1 MSALIRFSVFLLV
14 FGLAPVRGVSAAAS
28 NPAENAKLAAAATHY
43 EIAQLKLESG
53 EYDAV
58 VAEIQEILDLGFGA
72 ENEGVLTL
80 SVLNLS
86 EELLNAD
93 QHGLARQAV
102 DASLKAV
109 DAQENRFM
117 LLMFKARVF
126 RDEGKT
132 DEALET
138 YRSAQKLVRSGDF

>member
-1 MSALIRFSVFLLV
+1 MKALIRFSVVLLV
-14 FGLAPVRGVSAAAS
+14 FGLAPVWGFSAAAS
-28 NPAENAKLAAAATHY
+28 DPAENAKLAAAATHY

-58 VAEIQEILDLGFGA
+58 LAEIQEILDLDFSA

-80 SVLNLS
+80 SVLKLS
-86 EELLNAD
+86 EELLNTD
-93 QHGLARQAV
+93 EHVLARQAV
-102 DASLKAV
+102 DASLKVV
-109 DAQENRFM
+109 DQQENQFM

-126 RDEGKT
+126 RDEGKI

-138 YRSAQKLVRSGDF
+138 YRTAQKLVRAF

>member
-1 MSALIRFSVFLLV
+1 MRTPVRFAVFLVVVWWALV
-14 FGLAPVRGVSAAAS
+14 WGAFAAETDA
-28 NPAENAKLAAAATHY
+28 AENAKLAAAATHY

-58 VAEIQEILDLGFGA
+58 LAEIQKILDLDFSA

-80 SVLNLS
+80 SLLNLT

-102 DASLKAV
+102 EASLKVV
-109 DAQENRFM
+109 DQQENQFM
-117 LLMFKARVF
+117 LLMFKAKVF
-126 RDEGKT
+126 RDEGEI
-132 DEALET
+132 DAALET
-138 YRSAQKLVRSGDF
+138 YRSAQKLVRHL

>member
-1 MSALIRFSVFLLV
+1 MKALIRFSVLLVV
-14 FGLAPVRGVSAAAS
+14 FGLIPVQGVFAAGS
-28 NPAENAKLAAAATHY
+28 DPAETAKLATAATHY

-58 VAEIQEILDLGFGA
+58 VAEIRKILDLDFGS

-86 EELLNAD
+86 EELLDAD

-109 DAQENRFM
+109 SQQENQFM

-126 RDEGKT
+126 RDEGKV

>member
-1 MSALIRFSVFLLV
+1 MKALIRFSVLLVV
-14 FGLAPVRGVSAAAS
+14 FGLTPVWSVPAAGS
-28 NPAENAKLAAAATHY
+28 DPAETAKLATAATHY

-58 VAEIQEILDLGFGA
+58 VAEIRKILDLDFGS

-86 EELLNAD
+86 EELLDAD

-109 DAQENRFM
+109 SQQENQFM

-126 RDEGKT
+126 RDEGKV

>member
-14 FGLAPVRGVSAAAS
+14 FGLAPVRGVTAAAS

-58 VAEIQEILDLGFGA
+58 VAEIQKILDLGFGA

-109 DAQENRFM
+109 EAQENRFM

-138 YRSAQKLVRSGDF
+138 YRSAQKLTRQF

>member
-1 MSALIRFSVFLLV
+1 MKALIRYSVFLLV
-14 FGLAPVRGVSAAAS
+14 FGLAPVPGFFAAAG
-28 NPAENAKLAAAATHY
+28 PAENAKLAAAATHY
-43 EIAQLKLESG
+43 EIAQLKLEAG

-58 VAEIQEILDLGFGA
+58 LAEIQKILDLDFSA

-80 SVLNLS
+80 SVLNLT

-109 DAQENRFM
+109 DQQENRFM

-126 RDEGKT
+126 RDEGKV
-132 DEALET
+132 DDALET
-138 YRSAQKLVRSGDF
+138 YRSAQEMVRTF

>member
-1 MSALIRFSVFLLV
+1 MKALIRFSVFLVV
-14 FGLAPVRGVSAAAS
+14 FGSAPFESVSAAAS

-53 EYDAV
+53 EYEAV
-58 VAEIQEILDLGFGA
+58 AAEIQKILDLGFGA

-86 EELLNAD
+86 EALLNAD

-109 DAQENRFM
+109 DSQDNRFM

-138 YRSAQKLVRSGDF
+138 YRSAQKLVRQF

>member
-14 FGLAPVRGVSAAAS
+14 FGLAPVRGAAAAS
-28 NPAENAKLAAAATHY
+28 NSAENAKLAAAATHY

-58 VAEIQEILDLGFGA
+58 VAEIQKILDLGFGA

-138 YRSAQKLVRSGDF
+138 YRSAQKLTSQF